1 MHAAPACS
9 LAAVVAA
16 VWLTSCAT
24 SPITARWPFEIRGRL
39 TDNDVRAIVALV
51 QSHRGLMSKHIWE
64 IRAETPTSVKVSLG
78 FQETLGGEL
87 LFARKEHEHWVV
99 TFVGVWSQ

>member
-1 MHAAPACS
+1 MHARLACT

-24 SPITARWPFEIRGRL
+24 PVTHARWPFEIRGRL
-39 TDNDVRAIVALV
+39 SDDDIRAIIALV
-51 QSHRGLMSKHIWE
+51 RSHRGLMSKHIWRIE
-64 IRAETPTSVKVSLG
+64 TDTPTSVKVSLG
-78 FQETLGGEL
+78 FPERLGGEL
-87 LFARKEHEHWVV
+87 FFARKEHDRWVV